1 MQSSHYDFENRSP
14 RALFAKKWE
23 SHNTKEYSLLQKI
36 GVPAPK
42 MGVQNCKLS
51 VSESSGMYHTGS
63 SKHCF
68 YMLHKDAYKVHLTS
82 GLLAFQITVAIIF
95 V

>member
-1 MQSSHYDFENRSP
+1 MYSELSLNFENRSP

-23 SHNTKEYSLLQKI
+23 SHNTKEYSILQKK

-51 VSESSGMYHTGS
+51 VSESSECIS
-63 SKHCF
+63 SCYGRLPF
-68 YMLHKDAYKVHLTS
+68 
-82 GLLAFQITVAIIF
+82 
-95 V
+95 